1 MTVLVNALI
10 FWGVGVSVD
19 GVSQDPLLESGSWE
33 SVSVEDQLQLFSS
46 VSTPNPRIIEVSG

>member
-19 GVSQDPLLESGSWE
+19 GVIQDPLLESGSWE